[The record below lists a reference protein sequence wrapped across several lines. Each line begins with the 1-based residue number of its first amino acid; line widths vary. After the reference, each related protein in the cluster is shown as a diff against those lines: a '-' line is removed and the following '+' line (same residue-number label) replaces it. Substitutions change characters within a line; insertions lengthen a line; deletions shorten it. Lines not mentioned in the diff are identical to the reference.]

1 MGEDLN
7 REMYEDFWGPGHL
20 VATLPVAIA
29 TVVAAV
35 TTAVTGG
42 ECELLVTPFLPVQNC
57 R

>member
-1 MGEDLN
+1 MRDNGEDWN
-7 REMYEDFWGPGHL
+7 GEIYEDFWGPGHL

-42 ECELLVTPFLPVQNC
+42 ECELLVTPFLQV
-57 R
+57 